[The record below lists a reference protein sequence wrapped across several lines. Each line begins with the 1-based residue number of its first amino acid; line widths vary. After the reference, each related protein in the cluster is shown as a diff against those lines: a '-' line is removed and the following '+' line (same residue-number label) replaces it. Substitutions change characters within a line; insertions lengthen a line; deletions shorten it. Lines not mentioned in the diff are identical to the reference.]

1 MGRGSAT
8 LYHMAEVD
16 TKGQAT
22 QTIEAV
28 KLLADWAKWLITIE
42 TTAIAAVALVTT
54 VRDPY
59 TRGAVSVLASG
70 AVFFFVL
77 SIISATLLLRSLPGI
92 MQTIEPSQSIW
103 ETEDSN
109 AMISGFNTLALV
121 RLESTFFGIGLL
133 LIGALLIEKIMV
145 WP

>member
-1 MGRGSAT
+1 MT
-8 LYHMAEVD
+8 EID
-16 TKGQAT
+16 TKGRAT

-42 TTAIAAVALVTT
+42 TTAIAAVALVST
-54 VRDPY
+54 VHDPY
-59 TRGAVSVLASG
+59 TRGVVSVLASG
-70 AVFFFVL
+70 AVLCFVL

-109 AMISGFNTLALV
+109 AMISGFDTLALAK
-121 RLESTFFGIGLL
+121 LESTFFGTGLL
-133 LIGALLIEKIMV
+133 LIGALLIAKIMV
-145 WP
+145 GP

>member
-1 MGRGSAT
+1 
-8 LYHMAEVD
+8 MAEID
-16 TKGQAT
+16 NRGQAT

-42 TTAIAAVALVTT
+42 TTAIAAVALVST
-54 VRDPY
+54 VHDPY
-59 TRGAVSVLASG
+59 TRGAVSVLACG
-70 AVFFFVL
+70 AVVCFVV

-103 ETEDSN
+103 RTEDSN
-109 AMISGFNTLALV
+109 AMVSGFDTLALV
-121 RLESTFFGIGLL
+121 RIESTFFGIGLL
-133 LIGALLIEKIMV
+133 LIAVLLIEKIMV